1 MRLVLTLWLALC
13 AWWPTLALAEGAGGG
28 YRGIGSI
35 YYTFIWAVLCY
46 GLYDTFGKTVTY
58 IGAPILAVAA
68 YLAPLP
74 GRRMSPGPDECSLSG
89 PPHHEHLFNCR
100 EETFAH

>member
-68 YLAPLP
+68 YLALP
-74 GRRMSPGPDECSLSG
+74 PG
-89 PPHHEHLFNCR
+89 
-100 EETFAH
+100 